1 MKVNETDIEVI
12 NQFLNFNT
20 FDCHVSG
27 GCDLFTTKPVG
38 SDRKLFKT
46 IEKQFDQIIENNTKE
61 ADLEKVND
69 DFANQKRRFSSTEPF
84 YNKDTEELNQ
94 DENNSGSTGSEI
106 FHKLRSKSIDFNAS
120 PFGPLDEST
129 SRRTFSYLI
138 GILNAMY
145 PDNDYSSLEPQDF
158 EKIQFAKF
166 KSKFNNILL
175 SLGKHLDELLNI
187 WDNLNSHMDLLD
199 CKIYQLNNLDSLED
213 SDYFNSNLEF
223 DDQDDNYENFAKL
236 WSYKWFCFNKK
247 RKRVAFIHLDGYRLS
262 SPKLYP
268 VQDSKRRRL
277 TIDNEFVEE
286 YDLTYDSQDDKKN
299 MNDLDESVFDDDDD
313 ENEAGYAPNNDY
325 E

>member
-1 MKVNETDIEVI
+1 MI

-61 ADLEKVND
+61 VDSKNSKD
-69 DFANQKRRFSSTEPF
+69 DFFNQRRRFSSNERLF
-84 YNKDTEELNQ
+84 YNKDTEEVNQ
-94 DENNSGSTGSEI
+94 DDKVATTRKEI
-106 FHKLRSKSIDFNAS
+106 FEKLRSKSIDFNAS
-120 PFGPLDEST
+120 PFGPLNEST

-166 KSKFNNILL
+166 QSKFNNILI
-175 SLGKHLDELLNI
+175 SLGKNMDDLLKI
-187 WDNLNSHMDLLD
+187 WDNLNNHMDLLD
-199 CKIYQLNNLDSLED
+199 CKFYQFNNLDSFD
-213 SDYFNSNLEF
+213 DGDYFNSSIEF
-223 DDQDDNYENFAKL
+223 NDQDDNYENLTKL

-247 RKRVAFIHLDGYRLS
+247 RKRVAFIRLDGYRLS

-268 VQDSKRRRL
+268 VKENKRRRL
-277 TIDNEFVEE
+277 TIDNELVEE
-286 YDLTYDSQDDKKN
+286 YDLTYDSQDDKKISN
-299 MNDLDESVFDDDDD
+299 QIDEEEAINDNEEEDEDDTI
-313 ENEAGYAPNNDY
+313 EEGY
-325 E
+325 